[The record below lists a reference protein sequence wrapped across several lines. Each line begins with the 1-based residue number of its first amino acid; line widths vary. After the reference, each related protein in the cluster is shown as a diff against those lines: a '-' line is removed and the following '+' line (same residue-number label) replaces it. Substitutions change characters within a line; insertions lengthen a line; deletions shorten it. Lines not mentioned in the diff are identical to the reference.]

1 MLRLTAPVN
10 VQSAEGEKKRRYL
23 RGIAVP
29 WNVEATVMDGT
40 TVKFAKDALPTEG
53 PAPKLIES
61 HDLAQIRGLVTNRVS
76 TDEGM
81 EFEAQIAATRAGD
94 DALAL
99 LEMGAIDS
107 VSVGVNP
114 TEWHYDQA
122 GTMVITAGE
131 WMELSLVAI
140 PAFSGARIA
149 EVAATQPTT
158 QEVPKEDTPMAE
170 ATNTEI
176 EVEAS
181 TPTVPT
187 APIYATA
194 ARPFK
199 LPTPAEYLS
208 KMLVGGSEWHEFQA
222 RIAAAA
228 PDVTTTSNDGILPE
242 PIVGPVYSNLLGLRP
257 VVDAIGP
264 RAMPG
269 SGKVFIRPS
278 VSTHTSVAVQS
289 AELATLQTAEYQ
301 VQENQVTKGTY
312 GGYVSL
318 SEQLIDWSDPAVISL
333 VLDDMARVYANTTD
347 NVAADNLVA
356 GATNTTTVTN
366 ANYDDAEYWVLWV
379 YQAAEAI
386 LTNADNNMP
395 THIFLAANMWR
406 QIGQLT
412 DSQKRPLFP
421 QVGPMNA
428 FGSMTPASQ
437 NAVVFGLTAVV
448 DKNFADDT
456 VIVGNPTGYEIF
468 EQQKGAISVDVP
480 SNLSRTLAFRG
491 YFATLMI
498 DAQKFRKFN
507 WT

>member
-1 MLRLTAPVN
+1 
-10 VQSAEGEKKRRYL
+10 
-23 RGIAVP
+23 
-29 WNVEATVMDGT
+29 
-40 TVKFAKDALPTEG
+40 
-53 PAPKLIES
+53 
-61 HDLAQIRGLVTNRVS
+61 
-76 TDEGM
+76 
-81 EFEAQIAATRAGD
+81 
-94 DALAL
+94 
-99 LEMGAIDS
+99 
-107 VSVGVNP
+107 
-114 TEWHYDQA
+114 
-122 GTMVITAGE
+122 
-131 WMELSLVAI
+131 
-140 PAFSGARIA
+140 
-149 EVAATQPTT
+149 
-158 QEVPKEDTPMAE
+158 MAE

-289 AELATLQTAEYQ
+289 AELATLQASEYQ

-333 VLDDMARVYANTTD
+333 VLDDMARVYADATD

-356 GATNTTTVTN
+356 GATNTTTVTT
-366 ANYDDAEYWVLWV
+366 ANYDDPEYWVNWI
-379 YQAAEAI
+379 YTASEAI
-386 LTNADNNMP
+386 ITNASNNRP
-395 THIFLAANMWR
+395 SHIFLAANMWR

-428 FGSMTPASQ
+428 FGTMSPASLD
-437 NAVVFGLTAVV
+437 AVVFGLIAVV

-456 VIVGNPTGYEIF
+456 VIVGNPTGFEIF